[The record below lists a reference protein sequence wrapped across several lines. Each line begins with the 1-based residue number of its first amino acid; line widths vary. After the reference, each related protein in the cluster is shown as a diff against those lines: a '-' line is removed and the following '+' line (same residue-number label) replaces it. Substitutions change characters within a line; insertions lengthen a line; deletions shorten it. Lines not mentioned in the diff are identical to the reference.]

1 MESKELKKI
10 LNKTRRTENIELSV
24 DQVKEII
31 KDLEM
36 LEELKYPYDEY
47 ENEKYLC
54 RREAYYNENLGE
66 LCFGYTIY
74 EWNGEYK
81 ERYIPVLKKAIKE
94 KLWKE
99 VLHAGTSSEKKEFNE
114 QYIQDYIKL
123 KEMLKGKKDGI

>member
-1 MESKELKKI
+1 MESKELIKI
-10 LNKTRRTENIELSV
+10 LNKTRRTNNIELSV

-74 EWNGEYK
+74 EWRGDYIERDIPILK
-81 ERYIPVLKKAIKE
+81 EKMKLKKWE
-94 KLWKE
+94 E
-99 VLHAGTSSEKKEFNE
+99 VCHAGTSSEKKELNE
-114 QYIQDYIKL
+114 QYIQNFL
-123 KEMLKGKKDGI
+123 KMRNMVKGKKNEL

>member
-1 MESKELKKI
+1 MESKDLKKI
-10 LNKTRRTENIELSV
+10 LNKTRKTEKIELSV

-36 LEELKYPYDEY
+36 LKELKYPYDEY
-47 ENEKYLC
+47 ENENFLC

-81 ERYIPVLKKAIKE
+81 ERYIPVLKKTIKE

-99 VLHAGTSSEKKEFNE
+99 VFHAGTSSEKKELNE

-123 KEMLKGKKDGI
+123 KEVLKTDEL

>member
-10 LNKTRRTENIELSV
+10 FNKTRRTDNIELSV

-54 RREAYYNENLGE
+54 RREAYYNEYLGE

-74 EWNGEYK
+74 EWRGEYT
-81 ERYIPVLKKAIKE
+81 ERDIPILKKKM
-94 KLWKE
+94 KFKKWVE
-99 VLHAGTSSEKKEFNE
+99 VFHAGTSSEKKELNE

-123 KEMLKGKKDGI
+123 KEMVKGKKNGI